1 VGRIL
6 GAVAEN
12 IRAALA
18 DHHLPMLLLG
28 VIAAAFL
35 FYILGAEIPIVIGVL
50 GIGCATAFIESSNHR
65 SRKR

>member
-1 VGRIL
+1 MKHTL
-6 GAVAEN
+6 GPVADS

-18 DHHLPMLLLG
+18 NYLLQVLLLG

-35 FYILGAEIPIVIGVL
+35 FYFLGAEMPIVIGVL
-50 GIGCATAFIESSNHR
+50 GIGCATAFIESANHR